1 MSCWISAWKKL
12 LKTAEG
18 NDMFSEFGRVGRDV
32 ELRFTPSG
40 TAVAAIAL
48 AYEYGR
54 KDQQTGKKPTQW
66 TEVTM
71 WGKTA
76 EALSQYLTKGKQ
88 VFIEAKDVHIQTYD
102 KNDGTQGFKLA
113 AEFVGIKF
121 ASEGQGQQQ
130 SQAPAQQQQYQPQA
144 QQQQLVRPPND
155 SHSATNPSP

>member
-1 MSCWISAWKKL
+1 
-12 LKTAEG
+12 
-18 NDMFSEFGRVGRDV
+18 MFSEFGRVGRDV
-32 ELRFTPSG
+32 TLRYTPSG
-40 TAVAAIAL
+40 MAVAEIAL

-66 TEVTM
+66 IEVTM

-121 ASEGQGQQQ
+121 ANEGQGQQQ
-130 SQAPAQQQQYQPQA
+130 SQSPAQQQQQQQQQRPA
-144 QQQQLVRPPND
+144 QQQSQQAAPASYDEFDD
-155 SHSATNPSP
+155 SSDIPF

>member
-1 MSCWISAWKKL
+1 
-12 LKTAEG
+12 
-18 NDMFSEFGRVGRDV
+18 MFSEFGRVGRDV

-40 TAVAAIAL
+40 MAVAAIAL

-66 TEVTM
+66 IEVTM

-76 EALSQYLTKGKQ
+76 EALAQYLTKGKQ

-102 KNDGTQGFKLA
+102 KKDGTQGFKLA

-121 ASEGQGQQQ
+121 ANEGQGQQQ
-130 SQAPAQQQQYQPQA
+130 SQAPAKQQQQRPA
-144 QQQQLVRPPND
+144 QQQNQQAAPASYDEFD
-155 SHSATNPSP
+155 SDIPFANPYRGRRAFLI

>member
-1 MSCWISAWKKL
+1 
-12 LKTAEG
+12 
-18 NDMFSEFGRVGRDV
+18 MFSEFGRVGRDV

-40 TAVAAIAL
+40 MAVAAIAL

-66 TEVTM
+66 IEVTM

-76 EALSQYLTKGKQ
+76 EALSQHLTKGKQ

-121 ASEGQGQQQ
+121 AYDGQGQQQ
-130 SQAPAQQQQYQPQA
+130 SQSPVQQQQRPAQQQYQPT
-144 QQQQLVRPPND
+144 QQQSQQAAPPDHNTFD
-155 SHSATNPSP
+155 DDIPFASPYRGRRALLI

>member
-1 MSCWISAWKKL
+1 
-12 LKTAEG
+12 
-18 NDMFSEFGRVGRDV
+18 MFSEFGRVGRDV

-66 TEVTM
+66 VEVTM

-88 VFIEAKDVHIQTYD
+88 VFIEARDVHIQTYD

-121 ASEGQGQQQ
+121 ASDGQGQQQ
-130 SQAPAQQQQYQPQA
+130 SQAPAQQQQQQYQPQA
-144 QQQQLVRPPND
+144 QQQSQQAAHNMAFDEGQDIPF
-155 SHSATNPSP
+155 ANPYRGRRALLI

>member
-1 MSCWISAWKKL
+1 
-12 LKTAEG
+12 
-18 NDMFSEFGRVGRDV
+18 MFSEFGRIGRDTTV
-32 ELRFTPSG
+32 RYTPSG
-40 TAVAAIAL
+40 MAVAAIAL

-66 TEVTM
+66 IEVTM

-88 VFIEAKDVHIQTYD
+88 VFVEAKDVHIQTYD

-121 ASEGQGQQQ
+121 AHEGQQQ
-130 SQAPAQQQQYQPQA
+130 SQAPVQQQQQQRPVQQKNQQA
-144 QQQQLVRPPND
+144 APPDYND
-155 SHSATNPSP
+155 FDSDIPF

>member
-1 MSCWISAWKKL
+1 
-12 LKTAEG
+12 
-18 NDMFSEFGRVGRDV
+18 MFSEFGRVGRDTTV
-32 ELRFTPSG
+32 RYTPSG
-40 TAVAAIAL
+40 MAVAAIAL

-54 KDQQTGKKPTQW
+54 KDQQTGKRPTQW
-66 TEVTM
+66 IEVTM

-121 ASEGQGQQQ
+121 ASDGQG
-130 SQAPAQQQQYQPQA
+130 QQQQYQPQA
-144 QQQQLVRPPND
+144 QQQQNQQAPHNMAFDDGQDIPF
-155 SHSATNPSP
+155 

>member
-1 MSCWISAWKKL
+1 
-12 LKTAEG
+12 
-18 NDMFSEFGRVGRDV
+18 MFTEFGRIGRDV
-32 ELRFTPSG
+32 ELRSTPSG
-40 TAVAAIAL
+40 MAVAAIAL

-54 KDQQTGKKPTQW
+54 KDQQTGKKPVQW
-66 TEVTM
+66 IEITM

-121 ASEGQGQQQ
+121 AHDGQQQ
-130 SQAPAQQQQYQPQA
+130 GQAPAQQQQQQYQQQQPA
-144 QQQQLVRPPND
+144 QQQHQPQQQSQQAAPASYDEFDDGMNI
-155 SHSATNPSP
+155 PF

>member
-1 MSCWISAWKKL
+1 
-12 LKTAEG
+12 
-18 NDMFSEFGRVGRDV
+18 MFSEFGRVGRDV

-40 TAVAAIAL
+40 MAVAAIAL

-66 TEVTM
+66 VEVTM

-121 ASEGQGQQQ
+121 ASDGQGQQQ
-130 SQAPAQQQQYQPQA
+130 SQAPAQQQQQQQQQRPA
-144 QQQQLVRPPND
+144 QQQSQQAAPPDHNTFD
-155 SHSATNPSP
+155 DDIPFNTAYSGRKALLI

>member
-1 MSCWISAWKKL
+1 
-12 LKTAEG
+12 
-18 NDMFSEFGRVGRDV
+18 MFSEFGRVGRDTTV
-32 ELRFTPSG
+32 RYTPSG
-40 TAVAAIAL
+40 MAVAAIAL

-66 TEVTM
+66 IEVTM

-76 EALSQYLTKGKQ
+76 EALSQYITKGKQ

-121 ASEGQGQQQ
+121 ASDGQQQ
-130 SQAPAQQQQYQPQA
+130 SQAPAQQQQQQRPA
-144 QQQQLVRPPND
+144 QQQQQYDQQHNHAFDDDQSIPF
-155 SHSATNPSP
+155 

>member
-1 MSCWISAWKKL
+1 
-12 LKTAEG
+12 
-18 NDMFSEFGRVGRDV
+18 MFSEFGRVGRDV
-32 ELRFTPSG
+32 ELRYTPSG
-40 TAVAAIAL
+40 MAVAAIAL

-54 KDQQTGKKPTQW
+54 KDQQTGDKPTQW
-66 TEVTM
+66 IEVTM

-121 ASEGQGQQQ
+121 AYDGQSQQQ
-130 SQAPAQQQQYQPQA
+130 PQQQYQQRP
-144 QQQQLVRPPND
+144 QQQQGQQAAQPD
-155 SHSATNPSP
+155 YDAFDDDK

>member
-1 MSCWISAWKKL
+1 
-12 LKTAEG
+12 
-18 NDMFSEFGRVGRDV
+18 MFSEFGRVGRDV
-32 ELRFTPSG
+32 TLRYTPSG
-40 TAVAAIAL
+40 MAVAEIAL

-66 TEVTM
+66 IEVTM

-102 KNDGTQGFKLA
+102 KNDGTQGFKMA

-121 ASEGQGQQQ
+121 AHDGQQQ
-130 SQAPAQQQQYQPQA
+130 NQAPVQQQQQQQRPAQQP
-144 QQQQLVRPPND
+144 QQQSHQATPASYDEFD
-155 SHSATNPSP
+155 SDIPFANPYRGRLALLI

>member
-1 MSCWISAWKKL
+1 
-12 LKTAEG
+12 
-18 NDMFSEFGRVGRDV
+18 MFSEFGRIGRDV
-32 ELRFTPSG
+32 TVRFTPSG
-40 TAVAAIAL
+40 MAVAAIAL

-66 TEVTM
+66 IEVTM

-88 VFIEAKDVHIQTYD
+88 VYIEAKDVHIQTYD

-121 ASEGQGQQQ
+121 ASDGQQQ
-130 SQAPAQQQQYQPQA
+130 SQAPAQQQQ
-144 QQQQLVRPPND
+144 QQQQRPVQQQNQQAAPPDYND
-155 SHSATNPSP
+155 FDLDIPFNTAYSGRKALLI

>member
-1 MSCWISAWKKL
+1 
-12 LKTAEG
+12 
-18 NDMFSEFGRVGRDV
+18 MFSEFGRVGRDV
-32 ELRFTPSG
+32 ELRYTPSG
-40 TAVAAIAL
+40 MAVAAIAL

-54 KDQQTGKKPTQW
+54 KDQQTGKRPTQW
-66 TEVTM
+66 IEVTM

-121 ASEGQGQQQ
+121 AYDGQGQQQ
-130 SQAPAQQQQYQPQA
+130 SQAPVQQQQRPAQQQSQQA
-144 QQQQLVRPPND
+144 APASYDEFDESIPF
-155 SHSATNPSP
+155 